1 MVTSRRNRNDHRGTP
16 LYGRLEST
24 LPHCRAQGG
33 SSVVLST
40 KMRSETESRRA
51 SKAVQAM
58 DFGLPASLHG
68 LASAAP
74 KDGRQLSFLGA
85 D

>member
-16 LYGRLEST
+16 LYGRLGST
-24 LPHCRAQGG
+24 FPHCRAQGG
-33 SSVVLST
+33 SSVVPRT
-40 KMRSETESRRA
+40 RMRSKIESRRA
-51 SKAVQAM
+51 SKAVQAV
-58 DFGLPASLHG
+58 DFDPPASLHG